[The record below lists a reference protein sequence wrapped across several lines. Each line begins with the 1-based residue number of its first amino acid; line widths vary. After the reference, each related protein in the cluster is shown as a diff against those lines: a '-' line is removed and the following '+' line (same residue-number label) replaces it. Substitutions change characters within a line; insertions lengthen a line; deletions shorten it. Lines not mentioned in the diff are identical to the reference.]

1 MHWSDDL
8 HLELCTGFGCH
19 AMKPRSE
26 MKRKPGG
33 RAWFCER
40 CYKQRFG
47 NLPKNPDEAI
57 QNKLF

>member
-1 MHWSDDL
+1 
-8 HLELCTGFGCH
+8 
-19 AMKPRSE
+19 MKPRSE

-33 RAWFCER
+33 KAWFCER
-40 CYKQRFG
+40 CYKQKFG